1 MGLFGKSKRK
11 QEYEA
16 AEAAMARISAVAA
29 EQQRL
34 GQVGIPGRATIVAI
48 YENVEWAANMHWH
61 EVHMD
66 VRVPDRDEYRATR
79 KVALALASMPEFRPG
94 FEVPVLVDPDD
105 RDVVL
110 ITQRLS

>member
-48 YENVEWAANMHWH
+48 YENGEWAANMHW
-61 EVHMD
+61 
-66 VRVPDRDEYRATR
+66 
-79 KVALALASMPEFRPG
+79 EFRPG

-105 RDVVL
+105 RDGVL